1 MTAREHETAYA
12 KINLALH
19 VRARRADGYHEIE
32 TLFAFAEDGDTLE
45 GALAEDISLSVSGSY
60 GGALEGEQ
68 ENLVLRAA
76 NTLRKAFGVA
86 GGAALRLDKRLPVAA
101 GVGGGSADAAA
112 AMRLLS
118 RLWNLDI
125 SNPEYMAIARQLGAD
140 VPACLASRTC
150 FGHGRGDELELV
162 PDAALQGVPL
172 LLVNPLVP
180 LATAPVF
187 AGWDG
192 EDRGALDPSEW
203 RAGRNDLELPAID
216 LVPEI
221 GALLGDLAAQTGA
234 MFVRM
239 SGSGATCFGLF
250 DTSQNCAAAAA
261 SLSRFWT
268 METVIR

>member
-1 MTAREHETAYA
+1 MTAPEHETAYA

-32 TLFAFAEDGDTLE
+32 TLFAFAEDGDRLE
-45 GALAEDISLSVSGSY
+45 GALADDVSLSVSGPY
-60 GGALEGEQ
+60 GGALEGEAD
-68 ENLVLRAA
+68 NLVLRAA
-76 NTLRKAFGVA
+76 NALKEAFGIAEGVA
-86 GGAALRLDKRLPVAA
+86 FRLDKRLPVAA

-125 SNPEYMAIARQLGAD
+125 ANPEFMAIARDLGAD
-140 VPACLASRTC
+140 VPACIASQTC
-150 FGHGRGDELELV
+150 FGHGRGDALKPHRDASLE
-162 PDAALQGVPL
+162 GMPL

-180 LATAPVF
+180 LSTGPVF

-192 EDRGALDPSEW
+192 EDRGTLDPSNW
-203 RAGRNDLELPAID
+203 RAGRNDLERPAIE

-221 GALLGDLAAQTGA
+221 GTLLGDLAAQKGA
-234 MFVRM
+234 TFVRM
-239 SGSGATCFGLF
+239 SGSGATCFALF
-250 DTSQNCAAAAA
+250 DTPQDCAAAEE

-268 METVIR
+268 MKTAIR